1 MEQIPYTIQRNPKRK
16 TLDLVVTPD
25 AKLIVRAPVETSVEM
40 IERCIGRKRKW
51 INEKLTL
58 VRSISEKHP
67 VIEIRD
73 GVSVPYLGE
82 DYIISILNIAE
93 INVEGKIIQIPAAR
107 ANQQFLLDWLK
118 LQAERLIFERVNFY
132 ARQIGAKYKD
142 FQVTDAK
149 ARWGSCGRSGT
160 LNFSWRLIMCPMSVI
175 DYVVVHELSH
185 LQYKGHTTAFWLR
198 VSTLLPNYKE
208 QQEWLLQ
215 HRKLMEIM

>member
-1 MEQIPYTIQRNPKRK
+1 MEPIPSTIQRKPKRK

-25 AKLIVRAPVETSVEM
+25 AKLIVRAPVETSVET
-40 IERCIGRKRKW
+40 IERCIERKRKW
-51 INEKLTL
+51 INEKLAL
-58 VRSISEKHP
+58 VKSISEKHSA
-67 VIEIRD
+67 IEVRD

-82 DYIISILNIAE
+82 DYIISIMNVPE
-93 INVEGKIIQIPAAR
+93 INVDKKTIQIPAGQ
-107 ANQQFLLDWLK
+107 ANQKTLLDWLQ

-132 ARQIGAKYKD
+132 AKQIGAQYKD
-142 FQVTDAK
+142 FQVTDAR

-160 LNFSWRLIMCPMSVI
+160 LNFSWRLIMCPLSVI

-198 VSTLLPNYKE
+198 VSTILPNYKE

-215 HRKLMEIM
+215 NRKLMVII